1 MTMPHRYMFLA
12 VFTLLALINVAS
24 GATEAC
30 LPAGQRKSGM
40 NINFYQ
46 YSLKDSSTYSNAAYM
61 AYGYASK
68 TKLGSVGGQTD
79 ISIDYNIPC
88 VSSSDTFP
96 CPQEDSYG
104 NWGCKGMGAC
114 SNSQGIAYWSTDLFG
129 FYTTPTNV
137 TLEMTGYFLPPQTG
151 SYTFKFATVDDSA
164 ILSVG
169 GATAFDCCAQQQP
182 PITST
187 NFTIN
192 GIKPWGG
199 SLPPNVEGTVYMY
212 AGFYYPMKV
221 VYSNAVSWGTLPIS
235 VTLPDGTAISD
246 DFEGYVYSF
255 DDDLT
260 QSDCTIPDPSNYTI
274 TGLIST
280 TTEPWTGTFT
290 STSTEM
296 TTVTGTNGQPTDE
309 TVIVIRTPTSEGL
322 ITTTTEPWTGT
333 FTSTSTEVITITGTN
348 GQPTDETV
356 IVIRTPTSEGLITT
370 TTEPWTGT
378 FTSTS
383 TEMTTVTGTNGQPT
397 DETVIV
403 IRTPTSEGL
412 ITTTTEPW
420 TGTFTSTST
429 EVITITG
436 TNGQPTDET
445 VIVIRTPTSEGLITT
460 TTEPWTGT
468 FTSTSTEMTTVT
480 GTNGQPT
487 DETVIVIRTPT
498 SEGLITT
505 TTEPWTG
512 TFTSTSTEVTTIT
525 GTNGQPTDE
534 TVIVIRT
541 PTTAISSS
549 LSSSS
554 GQITSSITSS
564 RPIITPFYPSNGTS
578 VISSSVI
585 SSSVTSSLVTSSSF
599 ISSSV
604 ISSST
609 TTSTSIFSESS
620 TSSVIP
626 TSSSTS
632 GSSESKTSS
641 ASSSSSSSSISS
653 ESPKSPTY
661 SSSSLPPVTSAT
673 TGQETASSLPPATT
687 TKTSEQTTLVTVTS
701 CESHVCTESI
711 SSAIVSTATVIV
723 SGVTTEYTTWC
734 PISTTE
740 ITKQTTETTK
750 QTKGTTE
757 QTTETTKQTTVVT
770 ISSCES
776 DICSKTASPAI
787 VSTSTAT
794 INGVTTEYT
803 TWCPISTTESK
814 QQTTLV
820 TVTSCESGVCSETA
834 SPAIVSTATAT
845 VNDVVTVYPTWR
857 PQTTNEQSVSSKMNS
872 ATSETTTNTGAAE
885 TKTAVTSSLSRFNH
899 AETQTASA
907 TDVIGHSSSVVSV
920 SETGNTKS
928 LTSSGLSTMSQ
939 QPRSTPAS
947 SMVGSSTASLE
958 ISTYAGSANSLLAG
972 SGLSVFIASLLLAII

>member
-1 MTMPHRYMFLA
+1 MSIPHSVFSAVLVFVALA
-12 VFTLLALINVAS
+12 TTTLAS
-24 GATEAC
+24 TEAC
-30 LPAGQRKSGM
+30 LPTNKREDGM
-40 NINFYQ
+40 NINFYEYTIGDKTTYLEPEYMGYK
-46 YSLKDSSTYSNAAYM
+46 YSDTK
-61 AYGYASK
+61 
-68 TKLGSVGGQTD
+68 KLGSVSGQTD
-79 ISIDYNIPC
+79 LSIYYSPPC
-88 VSSSDTFP
+88 ESTPTCVTYAVLKRDEDGYDPCGPLYETKKRDTEYCDP
-96 CPQEDSYG
+96 
-104 NWGCKGMGAC
+104 NT
-114 SNSQGIAYWSTDLFG
+114 AYWSSDLFG

-274 TGLIST
+274 TGLI
-280 TTEPWTGTFT
+280 
-290 STSTEM
+290 
-296 TTVTGTNGQPTDE
+296 
-309 TVIVIRTPTSEGL
+309 
-322 ITTTTEPWTGT
+322 TTTTEPWTGT
-333 FTSTSTEVITITGTN
+333 FT
-348 GQPTDETV
+348 
-356 IVIRTPTSEGLITT
+356 L
-370 TTEPWTGT
+370 
-378 FTSTS
+378 TS
-383 TEMTTVTGTNGQPT
+383 TEMTTV
-397 DETVIV
+397 
-403 IRTPTSEGL
+403 
-412 ITTTTEPW
+412 
-420 TGTFTSTST
+420 
-429 EVITITG
+429 
-436 TNGQPTDET
+436 
-445 VIVIRTPTSEGLITT
+445 
-460 TTEPWTGT
+460 
-468 FTSTSTEMTTVT
+468 
-480 GTNGQPT
+480 
-487 DETVIVIRTPT
+487 
-498 SEGLITT
+498 
-505 TTEPWTG
+505 
-512 TFTSTSTEVTTIT
+512 T

-653 ESPKSPTY
+653 ESPKSTY
-661 SSSSLPPVTSAT
+661 SSSSLPPVTSVTTSQKITSSLPPVTSAT
-673 TGQETASSLPPATT
+673 TSQETASSLPPVTSAATSQETASSLLPATT

-711 SSAIVSTATVIV
+711 SSAIVSTATVTV

-794 INGVTTEYT
+794 INDVTTEYT

-820 TVTSCESGVCSETA
+820 TVTSCESGVCSETT

-920 SETGNTKS
+920 SETGNTKG
-928 LTSSGLSTMSQ
+928 LITSELSTMSQ

-958 ISTYAGSANSLLAG
+958 ISTYVGIANGLLTNNG
-972 SGLSVFIASLLLAII
+972 ISVFISTVLLAIVW

>member
-1 MTMPHRYMFLA
+1 MSLA
-12 VFTLLALINVAS
+12 HYCLLLAIVTLLGLANVVS
-24 GATEAC
+24 ATTAAC
-30 LPAGQRKSGM
+30 LPANSRKNGM
-40 NINFYQ
+40 NVNFYQ
-46 YSLKDSSTYSNAAYM
+46 YSLMDSSTYSNAAYM
-61 AYGYASK
+61 AYQYADK
-68 TKLGSVGGQTD
+68 VKLGSVSGQTD
-79 ISIDYNIPC
+79 ISINYNLPC
-88 VSSSDTFP
+88 VTTSGTYQ
-96 CPQEDSYG
+96 CPQEDAYG
-104 NWGCKGMGAC
+104 NWGCRGKGRC
-114 SNSQGIAYWSTDLFG
+114 SNSQAVSYWSTDLFG
-129 FYTTPTNV
+129 FYTTPTNI

-151 SYTFKFATVDDSA
+151 SYTFSFATVDDSA

-169 GATAFDCCAQQQP
+169 GSIAFECCAQEQP

-192 GIKPWGG
+192 GIKPWHG
-199 SLPPNVEGTVYMY
+199 SLPDNIAGTVYMY
-212 AGFYYPMKV
+212 AGFYYPMKI

-235 VTLPDGTAISD
+235 VTLPDGTTVSD
-246 DFEGYVYSF
+246 DFEGYVYTF
-255 DDDLT
+255 DNNLS
-260 QSDCTIPDPSNYTI
+260 QPNCTIPDPSNYTVSTTITTTEPWTGTFTSTSTEMTTI
-274 TGLIST
+274 TGTNGVPTDETIIVVKTPTTASTIIT

-296 TTVTGTNGQPTDE
+296 TTVTGTNGLPTDE
-309 TVIVIRTPTSEGL
+309 TVIV
-322 ITTTTEPWTGT
+322 
-333 FTSTSTEVITITGTN
+333 VK
-348 GQPTDETV
+348 
-356 IVIRTPTSEGLITT
+356 
-370 TTEPWTGT
+370 
-378 FTSTS
+378 
-383 TEMTTVTGTNGQPT
+383 
-397 DETVIV
+397 
-403 IRTPTSEGL
+403 
-412 ITTTTEPW
+412 
-420 TGTFTSTST
+420 
-429 EVITITG
+429 
-436 TNGQPTDET
+436 
-445 VIVIRTPTSEGLITT
+445 
-460 TTEPWTGT
+460 
-468 FTSTSTEMTTVT
+468 
-480 GTNGQPT
+480 
-487 DETVIVIRTPT
+487 
-498 SEGLITT
+498 
-505 TTEPWTG
+505 
-512 TFTSTSTEVTTIT
+512 
-525 GTNGQPTDE
+525 
-534 TVIVIRT
+534 T

-585 SSSVTSSLVTSSSF
+585 SSSVTSSLFTSSPV

-620 TSSVIP
+620 KSSVIP

-653 ESPKSPTY
+653 ESPKSTY
-661 SSSSLPPVTSAT
+661 SSSSLPPVTSAATSQETASSLPPVTSVT
-673 TGQETASSLPPATT
+673 TSQEITSSLPPVISTTTSQETASSLPPVTSATTSQETASSLPPATT

-820 TVTSCESGVCSETA
+820 TVTSCESGVCSETT

-872 ATSETTTNTGAAE
+872 ATSETTTNTG
-885 TKTAVTSSLSRFNH
+885 
-899 AETQTASA
+899 
-907 TDVIGHSSSVVSV
+907 DC
-920 SETGNTKS
+920 
-928 LTSSGLSTMSQ
+928 
-939 QPRSTPAS
+939 
-947 SMVGSSTASLE
+947 
-958 ISTYAGSANSLLAG
+958 
-972 SGLSVFIASLLLAII
+972 

>member
-1 MTMPHRYMFLA
+1 M
-12 VFTLLALINVAS
+12 
-24 GATEAC
+24 
-30 LPAGQRKSGM
+30 
-40 NINFYQ
+40 
-46 YSLKDSSTYSNAAYM
+46 DSSTYSNAAYM
-61 AYGYASK
+61 AYKYADK
-68 TKLGSVGGQTD
+68 VKLGSVSGQTD
-79 ISIDYNIPC
+79 ISINYNLPC
-88 VSSSDTFP
+88 VTTSGTYQ
-96 CPQEDSYG
+96 CPQEDAYG
-104 NWGCKGMGAC
+104 NCGCRGKGRC
-114 SNSQGIAYWSTDLFG
+114 SNSQAVSYWSTDLFG
-129 FYTTPTNV
+129 FYTTPTNI

-151 SYTFKFATVDDSA
+151 SYTFSFATVDDSA

-169 GATAFDCCAQQQP
+169 GSIAFECCAQEQP

-192 GIKPWGG
+192 GIKPWHG
-199 SLPPNVEGTVYMY
+199 SLPDNIAGTVYMY
-212 AGFYYPMKV
+212 AGFYYPMKI

-235 VTLPDGTAISD
+235 VTLPDGTTVSD
-246 DFEGYVYSF
+246 DFEGYVYTF
-255 DDDLT
+255 DNNLS
-260 QSDCTIPDPSNYTI
+260 QPNCTIPDPSNYTVSTTI
-274 TGLIST
+274 T

-296 TTVTGTNGQPTDE
+296 TTVTGTNGLPTDE
-309 TVIVIRTPTSEGL
+309 TVIV
-322 ITTTTEPWTGT
+322 
-333 FTSTSTEVITITGTN
+333 VK
-348 GQPTDETV
+348 
-356 IVIRTPTSEGLITT
+356 
-370 TTEPWTGT
+370 
-378 FTSTS
+378 
-383 TEMTTVTGTNGQPT
+383 
-397 DETVIV
+397 
-403 IRTPTSEGL
+403 
-412 ITTTTEPW
+412 
-420 TGTFTSTST
+420 
-429 EVITITG
+429 
-436 TNGQPTDET
+436 
-445 VIVIRTPTSEGLITT
+445 
-460 TTEPWTGT
+460 
-468 FTSTSTEMTTVT
+468 
-480 GTNGQPT
+480 
-487 DETVIVIRTPT
+487 
-498 SEGLITT
+498 
-505 TTEPWTG
+505 
-512 TFTSTSTEVTTIT
+512 
-525 GTNGQPTDE
+525 
-534 TVIVIRT
+534 T

-578 VISSSVI
+578 VISSSDTSSLVTSSLVTSSLVTSSVISSSVTSSVI
-585 SSSVTSSLVTSSSF
+585 SSSVTSSLVTSSLVTSLVTSSVISSSVTSSSVISSSVISSSVISSSVISSSVISSSV

-620 TSSVIP
+620 KSSVIP

-632 GSSESKTSS
+632 GSSESETSS
-641 ASSSSSSSSISS
+641 ASSVSSSSSISS
-653 ESPKSPTY
+653 ESPKSTY
-661 SSSSLPPVTSAT
+661 SSSSLPPVTSAAT
-673 TGQETASSLPPATT
+673 SQETASSLPPVTSAATSQETASSLPPVTSVTTSQEITSSLPPVTSAATSQETASSLPPVTT

-711 SSAIVSTATVIV
+711 SSAIVSTATVTV
-723 SGVTTEYTTWC
+723 SDVTTEYTTWC

-776 DICSKTASPAI
+776 DVCSKTASPAI

-803 TWCPISTTESK
+803 TWCPISTTESR

-857 PQTTNEQSVSSKMNS
+857 PQTTNEESVSSKMNS

-885 TKTAVTSSLSRFNH
+885 TTTSTGAAETTTSTGAAETKTVVTSSISRFNH

-947 SMVGSSTASLE
+947 SIIGSSTASLE
-958 ISTYAGSANSLLAG
+958 ISTYVGIANGLLTNNG
-972 SGLSVFIASLLLAII
+972 ISVFISTVLLAIVW

>member
-79 ISIDYNIPC
+79 ISINYNIPC
-88 VSSSDTFP
+88 VSSSGTFP

-192 GIKPWGG
+192 GIKPW
-199 SLPPNVEGTVYMY
+199 VE
-212 AGFYYPMKV
+212 V

-274 TGLIST
+274 TGL
-280 TTEPWTGTFT
+280 
-290 STSTEM
+290 
-296 TTVTGTNGQPTDE
+296 
-309 TVIVIRTPTSEGL
+309 L
-322 ITTTTEPWTGT
+322 
-333 FTSTSTEVITITGTN
+333 
-348 GQPTDETV
+348 
-356 IVIRTPTSEGLITT
+356 TT

-383 TEMTTVTGTNGQPT
+383 TEMTTVTGTNGQ
-397 DETVIV
+397 
-403 IRTPTSEGL
+403 L
-412 ITTTTEPW
+412 
-420 TGTFTSTST
+420 
-429 EVITITG
+429 
-436 TNGQPTDET
+436 
-445 VIVIRTPTSEGLITT
+445 
-460 TTEPWTGT
+460 
-468 FTSTSTEMTTVT
+468 
-480 GTNGQPT
+480 T

-673 TGQETASSLPPATT
+673 TSQETASSLPPVTSAATSQETASSLLPATT

-794 INGVTTEYT
+794 INDVTTEYT

-820 TVTSCESGVCSETA
+820 TVTSCESGVCSETT

-920 SETGNTKS
+920 SETGNTKG
-928 LTSSGLSTMSQ
+928 LITSELSTMSQ

-958 ISTYAGSANSLLAG
+958 ISTYVGIANGLLTNNG
-972 SGLSVFIASLLLAII
+972 ISVFISTVLLAIVW

>member
-1 MTMPHRYMFLA
+1 MSLA
-12 VFTLLALINVAS
+12 HYCLLLAIVTLLGLANVVS
-24 GATEAC
+24 ATTAAC
-30 LPAGQRKSGM
+30 LPANSRKNGM
-40 NINFYQ
+40 NVNFYQ
-46 YSLKDSSTYSNAAYM
+46 YSLMDSSTYSNAAYM
-61 AYGYASK
+61 AYQYADK
-68 TKLGSVGGQTD
+68 VKLGSVSGQTD
-79 ISIDYNIPC
+79 ISINYNLPC
-88 VSSSDTFP
+88 VTTSGTYQ
-96 CPQEDSYG
+96 CPQEDAYG
-104 NWGCKGMGAC
+104 NWGCRGKGRC
-114 SNSQGIAYWSTDLFG
+114 SNSQAVSYWSTDLFG
-129 FYTTPTNV
+129 FYTTPTNI

-151 SYTFKFATVDDSA
+151 SYTFSFATVDDSA

-169 GATAFDCCAQQQP
+169 GSIAFECCAQEQP

-192 GIKPWGG
+192 GIKPWHG
-199 SLPPNVEGTVYMY
+199 SLPDNIAGTVYMY
-212 AGFYYPMKV
+212 AGFYYPMKI

-235 VTLPDGTAISD
+235 VTLPDGTTVSD
-246 DFEGYVYSF
+246 DFEGYVYTF
-255 DDDLT
+255 DNNLS
-260 QSDCTIPDPSNYTI
+260 QPNCTIPDPSNYTVSTTITTTEPWTGTFTSTSTEMTTI
-274 TGLIST
+274 TGTNGVPTDETIIVVKTPTTASTIIT

-296 TTVTGTNGQPTDE
+296 TTVTGTNGLPTDE
-309 TVIVIRTPTSEGL
+309 TVIV
-322 ITTTTEPWTGT
+322 
-333 FTSTSTEVITITGTN
+333 VK
-348 GQPTDETV
+348 
-356 IVIRTPTSEGLITT
+356 
-370 TTEPWTGT
+370 
-378 FTSTS
+378 
-383 TEMTTVTGTNGQPT
+383 
-397 DETVIV
+397 
-403 IRTPTSEGL
+403 
-412 ITTTTEPW
+412 
-420 TGTFTSTST
+420 
-429 EVITITG
+429 
-436 TNGQPTDET
+436 
-445 VIVIRTPTSEGLITT
+445 
-460 TTEPWTGT
+460 
-468 FTSTSTEMTTVT
+468 
-480 GTNGQPT
+480 
-487 DETVIVIRTPT
+487 
-498 SEGLITT
+498 
-505 TTEPWTG
+505 
-512 TFTSTSTEVTTIT
+512 
-525 GTNGQPTDE
+525 
-534 TVIVIRT
+534 T

-585 SSSVTSSLVTSSSF
+585 SSSVTSSLFTSSPV

-620 TSSVIP
+620 KSSVIP

-653 ESPKSPTY
+653 ESPKSTY
-661 SSSSLPPVTSAT
+661 SSSSLPPVTSAATSQETASSLPPVTSVT
-673 TGQETASSLPPATT
+673 TSQEITSSLPPVISTTTSQETASSLPPVTSATTSQETASSLPPATT

-820 TVTSCESGVCSETA
+820 TVTSCESGVCSETT

-920 SETGNTKS
+920 SETGNTKG
-928 LTSSGLSTMSQ
+928 LITSELSTMSQ

-958 ISTYAGSANSLLAG
+958 ISTYVGIANGLLTNNG
-972 SGLSVFIASLLLAII
+972 ISVFISTVLLAIVW

>member
-1 MTMPHRYMFLA
+1 MSLA
-12 VFTLLALINVAS
+12 HYCLLLAIVTLLGLANVVS
-24 GATEAC
+24 ATTAAC
-30 LPAGQRKSGM
+30 LPANSRKNGM
-40 NINFYQ
+40 NVNFYQ
-46 YSLKDSSTYSNAAYM
+46 YSLMDSSTYSNAAYM
-61 AYGYASK
+61 AYQYADK
-68 TKLGSVGGQTD
+68 VKLGSVSGQTD
-79 ISIDYNIPC
+79 ISINYNLPC
-88 VSSSDTFP
+88 VTTSGTYQ
-96 CPQEDSYG
+96 CPQEDAYD
-104 NWGCKGMGAC
+104 NWRCRGKGRC
-114 SNSQGIAYWSTDLFG
+114 SNSQASAYWSTDLFG
-129 FYTTPTNV
+129 FYTTPTNI

-151 SYTFKFATVDDSA
+151 SYTFSFATVDDSA

-169 GATAFDCCAQQQP
+169 GSIAFECCAQEQP

-192 GIKPWGG
+192 GIKPWHG
-199 SLPPNVEGTVYMY
+199 SLPDNIAGTVYMY

-235 VTLPDGTAISD
+235 VTLPDGTAVSD

-274 TGLIST
+274 A
-280 TTEPWTGTFT
+280 
-290 STSTEM
+290 
-296 TTVTGTNGQPTDE
+296 
-309 TVIVIRTPTSEGL
+309 
-322 ITTTTEPWTGT
+322 
-333 FTSTSTEVITITGTN
+333 
-348 GQPTDETV
+348 
-356 IVIRTPTSEGLITT
+356 GLITT

-403 IRTPTSEGL
+403 IRTPTS
-412 ITTTTEPW
+412 
-420 TGTFTSTST
+420 
-429 EVITITG
+429 V
-436 TNGQPTDET
+436 
-445 VIVIRTPTSEGLITT
+445 GLITT

-487 DETVIVIRTPT
+487 DETVIVIRSPT

-632 GSSESKTSS
+632 GSSESETSS
-641 ASSSSSSSSISS
+641 AGSVSSSSSISS
-653 ESPKSPTY
+653 ESPKSTY
-661 SSSSLPPVTSAT
+661 SFSSLPPVTSAAT
-673 TGQETASSLPPATT
+673 SQETASSLPPVTSVTTSQEITSSLPPATT

-711 SSAIVSTATVIV
+711 SSAIVSTATVTV

-820 TVTSCESGVCSETA
+820 TVTSCESGVCSETT

-857 PQTTNEQSVSSKMNS
+857 PQTTNEESVSSKMNS

-920 SETGNTKS
+920 SETGNTKG
-928 LTSSGLSTMSQ
+928 LITSELSTMSQ

-958 ISTYAGSANSLLAG
+958 ISTYVGIANGLLTNNG
-972 SGLSVFIASLLLAII
+972 ISVFISTVLLAIVW

>member
-1 MTMPHRYMFLA
+1 MSLA
-12 VFTLLALINVAS
+12 HYCLLLAIVTLLGLANVVS
-24 GATEAC
+24 ATTAAC
-30 LPAGQRKSGM
+30 LPANSRKNGM
-40 NINFYQ
+40 NVNFYQ
-46 YSLKDSSTYSNAAYM
+46 YSLMDSSTYSNAAYM
-61 AYGYASK
+61 AYQYADK
-68 TKLGSVGGQTD
+68 VKLGSVSGQTD
-79 ISIDYNIPC
+79 ISINYNLPC
-88 VSSSDTFP
+88 VTTSGTYQ
-96 CPQEDSYG
+96 CPQEDAYG
-104 NWGCKGMGAC
+104 NWGCRGKGRC
-114 SNSQGIAYWSTDLFG
+114 SNSQAVSYWSTDLFG
-129 FYTTPTNV
+129 FYTTPTNI

-151 SYTFKFATVDDSA
+151 SYTFSFATVDDSA

-169 GATAFDCCAQQQP
+169 GSIAFECCAQEQP

-192 GIKPWGG
+192 GIKPWHG
-199 SLPPNVEGTVYMY
+199 SLPDNIAGTVYMY
-212 AGFYYPMKV
+212 AGFYYPMKI

-235 VTLPDGTAISD
+235 VTLPDGTTVSD
-246 DFEGYVYSF
+246 DFEGYVYTF
-255 DDDLT
+255 DNNLS
-260 QSDCTIPDPSNYTI
+260 QPNCTIPDPSNYTVSTTITTTEPWTGTFTSTSTEMTTI
-274 TGLIST
+274 TGTNGVPTDETIIVVKTPTTASTIIT

-296 TTVTGTNGQPTDE
+296 TTVTGTNGLPTDE
-309 TVIVIRTPTSEGL
+309 TVIV
-322 ITTTTEPWTGT
+322 
-333 FTSTSTEVITITGTN
+333 VK
-348 GQPTDETV
+348 
-356 IVIRTPTSEGLITT
+356 
-370 TTEPWTGT
+370 
-378 FTSTS
+378 
-383 TEMTTVTGTNGQPT
+383 
-397 DETVIV
+397 
-403 IRTPTSEGL
+403 
-412 ITTTTEPW
+412 
-420 TGTFTSTST
+420 
-429 EVITITG
+429 
-436 TNGQPTDET
+436 
-445 VIVIRTPTSEGLITT
+445 
-460 TTEPWTGT
+460 
-468 FTSTSTEMTTVT
+468 
-480 GTNGQPT
+480 
-487 DETVIVIRTPT
+487 
-498 SEGLITT
+498 
-505 TTEPWTG
+505 
-512 TFTSTSTEVTTIT
+512 
-525 GTNGQPTDE
+525 
-534 TVIVIRT
+534 T

-632 GSSESKTSS
+632 GSSESETSS
-641 ASSSSSSSSISS
+641 ASSVSSSSSISS
-653 ESPKSPTY
+653 ESPKSTY

-673 TGQETASSLPPATT
+673 TSQETASSLPPVTSVTTSQETASSLPPVTSVTTSQETASSLPPVTSAATSQETASSLPPVTSATTSQETASSLPPVTSAATSQEITSSLPPVTSVTTSQEITSSLPPVTT

-711 SSAIVSTATVIV
+711 SSAIVSTATVTV

-776 DICSKTASPAI
+776 DVCSKTASPAI

-803 TWCPISTTESK
+803 TWCPISTTESR

-857 PQTTNEQSVSSKMNS
+857 PQTTNEESVSSKMNS

-885 TKTAVTSSLSRFNH
+885 TTTSTGAAEAKTVVTSSISRFNH

-928 LTSSGLSTMSQ
+928 LITSGLSTMSQ

-947 SMVGSSTASLE
+947 SIIGSSTASLE
-958 ISTYAGSANSLLAG
+958 ISTYVGIANGLLTNNG
-972 SGLSVFIASLLLAII
+972 ISVFISTVLLAIVW

>member
-1 MTMPHRYMFLA
+1 MSLA
-12 VFTLLALINVAS
+12 HYCLLLAIVTLLGLANVVS
-24 GATEAC
+24 ATTAAC
-30 LPAGQRKSGM
+30 LPANSRKNGM
-40 NINFYQ
+40 NVNFYQ
-46 YSLKDSSTYSNAAYM
+46 YSLMDSSTYSNAAYM
-61 AYGYASK
+61 AYQYADK
-68 TKLGSVGGQTD
+68 VKLGSVSGQTD
-79 ISIDYNIPC
+79 ISINYNLPC
-88 VSSSDTFP
+88 VTTSGTYQ
-96 CPQEDSYG
+96 CPQEDAYG
-104 NWGCKGMGAC
+104 NWGCRGKGRC
-114 SNSQGIAYWSTDLFG
+114 SNSQAVSYWSTDLFG
-129 FYTTPTNV
+129 FYTTPTNI

-151 SYTFKFATVDDSA
+151 SYTFSFATVDDSA

-169 GATAFDCCAQQQP
+169 GSIAFECCAQEQP

-192 GIKPWGG
+192 GIKPWHG
-199 SLPPNVEGTVYMY
+199 SLPDNIAGTVYMY
-212 AGFYYPMKV
+212 AGFYYPMKI

-235 VTLPDGTAISD
+235 VTLPDGTTVSD
-246 DFEGYVYSF
+246 DFEGYVYTF
-255 DDDLT
+255 DNNLS
-260 QSDCTIPDPSNYTI
+260 QPNCTIPDPSNYTVSTTITTTEPWTGTFTSTSTEMTTI
-274 TGLIST
+274 TGTNGLPTDETVIVVKTPTTASTIIT

-296 TTVTGTNGQPTDE
+296 TTVTGTNGLPTDE
-309 TVIVIRTPTSEGL
+309 TVIVVKTPTTASTI
-322 ITTTTEPWTGT
+322 ITMTEA
-333 FTSTSTEVITITGTN
+333 
-348 GQPTDETV
+348 
-356 IVIRTPTSEGLITT
+356 
-370 TTEPWTGT
+370 WTGT

-383 TEMTTVTGTNGQPT
+383 TEMTTVTGTNGLPT
-397 DETVIV
+397 DGTVIV
-403 IRTPTSEGL
+403 
-412 ITTTTEPW
+412 
-420 TGTFTSTST
+420 
-429 EVITITG
+429 VK
-436 TNGQPTDET
+436 
-445 VIVIRTPTSEGLITT
+445 
-460 TTEPWTGT
+460 
-468 FTSTSTEMTTVT
+468 
-480 GTNGQPT
+480 
-487 DETVIVIRTPT
+487 
-498 SEGLITT
+498 
-505 TTEPWTG
+505 
-512 TFTSTSTEVTTIT
+512 
-525 GTNGQPTDE
+525 
-534 TVIVIRT
+534 T

-585 SSSVTSSLVTSSSF
+585 SSSDTSSLVTSSV

-604 ISSST
+604 ISSSVISSSVISSSA

-620 TSSVIP
+620 KSSVIQ

-632 GSSESKTSS
+632 GSSESETSS
-641 ASSSSSSSSISS
+641 ASSVSSSSSISS
-653 ESPKSPTY
+653 ESPKSTY

-673 TGQETASSLPPATT
+673 TSQEIASSLPPVTT

-711 SSAIVSTATVIV
+711 SSAIVSTATVTV

-757 QTTETTKQTTVVT
+757 QTTETTKQTTIVT

-920 SETGNTKS
+920 SETGNTKG
-928 LTSSGLSTMSQ
+928 LITSELSTMSQ

-958 ISTYAGSANSLLAG
+958 ISTYVGIANGLLTNNG
-972 SGLSVFIASLLLAII
+972 TSVFISTVLLAIVW

>member
-1 MTMPHRYMFLA
+1 MSLA
-12 VFTLLALINVAS
+12 HYCLLLAIVTLLGLANVVS
-24 GATEAC
+24 ATTAAC
-30 LPAGQRKSGM
+30 LPANSRKNGM
-40 NINFYQ
+40 NVNFYQ
-46 YSLKDSSTYSNAAYM
+46 YSLMDSSTYFNAAYM
-61 AYGYASK
+61 AYQYADK
-68 TKLGSVGGQTD
+68 VKLGSVSGQTD
-79 ISIDYNIPC
+79 ISINYNLPC
-88 VSSSDTFP
+88 VTTSGTYQ
-96 CPQEDSYG
+96 CPQEDAYG
-104 NWGCKGMGAC
+104 NWGCRGKGRC
-114 SNSQGIAYWSTDLFG
+114 SNSQAVSYWSTDLFG
-129 FYTTPTNV
+129 FYTTPTNI

-151 SYTFKFATVDDSA
+151 SYTFSFATVDDSA

-169 GATAFDCCAQQQP
+169 GSIAFECCAQEQP

-192 GIKPWGG
+192 GIKPWHG
-199 SLPPNVEGTVYMY
+199 SLPDNIAGTVYMY
-212 AGFYYPMKV
+212 AGFYYPMKI

-235 VTLPDGTAISD
+235 VTLPDGTTVSD
-246 DFEGYVYSF
+246 DFEGYVYTF
-255 DDDLT
+255 DNNLS
-260 QSDCTIPDPSNYTI
+260 QPNCTIPDPSNYTVSTTI
-274 TGLIST
+274 T

-322 ITTTTEPWTGT
+322 I
-333 FTSTSTEVITITGTN
+333 S
-348 GQPTDETV
+348 
-356 IVIRTPTSEGLITT
+356 
-370 TTEPWTGT
+370 
-378 FTSTS
+378 
-383 TEMTTVTGTNGQPT
+383 
-397 DETVIV
+397 
-403 IRTPTSEGL
+403 
-412 ITTTTEPW
+412 
-420 TGTFTSTST
+420 
-429 EVITITG
+429 
-436 TNGQPTDET
+436 
-445 VIVIRTPTSEGLITT
+445 
-460 TTEPWTGT
+460 
-468 FTSTSTEMTTVT
+468 
-480 GTNGQPT
+480 
-487 DETVIVIRTPT
+487 
-498 SEGLITT
+498 T

-585 SSSVTSSLVTSSSF
+585 SSSDTSSLVTSSLVTSSLVTSSVISSSVISSSV

-641 ASSSSSSSSISS
+641 ANSSSSSSSISS

-661 SSSSLPPVTSAT
+661 SSSSLPPVTSVTTSQETASSLPPVTSVTTSQEITSSLPPVTSVTTSQEITSSLPPVTSAT
-673 TGQETASSLPPATT
+673 TSQETASSLPPATT

-750 QTKGTTE
+750 QTTETTE

-794 INGVTTEYT
+794 INDVTTEYT
-803 TWCPISTTESK
+803 TWCPISTTESR

-857 PQTTNEQSVSSKMNS
+857 PQTTNEESVSSKMNS

-885 TKTAVTSSLSRFNH
+885 TTTSTGAAEAKTVVTSSISRFNH

-928 LTSSGLSTMSQ
+928 LITSGLSTMSQ

-947 SMVGSSTASLE
+947 SIIGSSTASLE
-958 ISTYAGSANSLLAG
+958 ISTYVGIANGLLTNNG
-972 SGLSVFIASLLLAII
+972 ISVFISTVLLAIVW

>member
-88 VSSSDTFP
+88 VSSSGTFP

-212 AGFYYPMKV
+212 AGFYYPIKV

-235 VTLPDGTAISD
+235 VTLPGGTAVSD

-274 TGLIST
+274 AGLIST

-322 ITTTTEPWTGT
+322 ISTTTEPWTGT
-333 FTSTSTEVITITGTN
+333 FTSTSTEMTTITGTN

-356 IVIRTPTSEGLITT
+356 IVIRTPTSEGLVTT

-403 IRTPTSEGL
+403 AKS
-412 ITTTTEPW
+412 
-420 TGTFTSTST
+420 
-429 EVITITG
+429 
-436 TNGQPTDET
+436 
-445 VIVIRTPTSEGLITT
+445 
-460 TTEPWTGT
+460 
-468 FTSTSTEMTTVT
+468 
-480 GTNGQPT
+480 
-487 DETVIVIRTPT
+487 
-498 SEGLITT
+498 
-505 TTEPWTG
+505 
-512 TFTSTSTEVTTIT
+512 
-525 GTNGQPTDE
+525 
-534 TVIVIRT
+534 
-541 PTTAISSS
+541 PTTATSSS
-549 LSSSS
+549 
-554 GQITSSITSS
+554 
-564 RPIITPFYPSNGTS
+564 FNGTS
-578 VISSSVI
+578 VISSSVISSPDTSSLVI
-585 SSSVTSSLVTSSSF
+585 SSSVTSSLVTSSPVISSSF
-599 ISSSV
+599 ISSPV
-604 ISSST
+604 ISST
-609 TTSTSIFSESS
+609 TTSASILSESS
-620 TSSVIP
+620 KSSVIP

-632 GSSESKTSS
+632 GSSESETGS
-641 ASSSSSSSSISS
+641 ASSASSSSSISS
-653 ESPKSPTY
+653 ESPKSTY
-661 SSSSLPPVTSAT
+661 SSSSLPPITTAT
-673 TGQETASSLPPATT
+673 TSQETASSLPPATT

-711 SSAIVSTATVIV
+711 SSAIVSTATVTV
-723 SGVTTEYTTWC
+723 SGATTEYTTWC

-776 DICSKTASPAI
+776 DVCSKTASPAI

-803 TWCPISTTESK
+803 TWCPIPTTESR

-857 PQTTNEQSVSSKMNS
+857 PQTTNEESVSSKMNS

-885 TKTAVTSSLSRFNH
+885 TKTVVTSSISRFNH

-928 LTSSGLSTMSQ
+928 LITSGLSTMSQ

-947 SMVGSSTASLE
+947 SIIGSSTASLE
-958 ISTYAGSANSLLAG
+958 ISTYVGIANGLLTNNG
-972 SGLSVFIASLLLAII
+972 ISVFISTVLLAIVW

>member
-61 AYGYASK
+61 AYQYADK
-68 TKLGSVGGQTD
+68 VKLGSVSGQTD
-79 ISIDYNIPC
+79 ISINYNLPC
-88 VSSSDTFP
+88 VTTSGTYQ
-96 CPQEDSYG
+96 CPQEDAYG
-104 NWGCKGMGAC
+104 NWGCRGKGRC
-114 SNSQGIAYWSTDLFG
+114 SNSQAVSYWSTDLFG
-129 FYTTPTNV
+129 FYTTPTNI

-151 SYTFKFATVDDSA
+151 SYTFSFATVDDSA

-169 GATAFDCCAQQQP
+169 GSIAFECCAQEQP

-192 GIKPWGG
+192 GIKPWHG
-199 SLPPNVEGTVYMY
+199 SLPDNIAGTVYMY
-212 AGFYYPMKV
+212 AGFYYPMKI

-235 VTLPDGTAISD
+235 VTLPDGTTVSD
-246 DFEGYVYSF
+246 DFEGYVYTF
-255 DDDLT
+255 DNNLS
-260 QSDCTIPDPSNYTI
+260 QPNCTIPDPSNYTI
-274 TGLIST
+274 STTITTTEPWTGTFTSTSTEMTTITGTNGVPTDETIIVVKTPTTASTIIT

-296 TTVTGTNGQPTDE
+296 TTVTGTNGLPTDE
-309 TVIVIRTPTSEGL
+309 TVIV
-322 ITTTTEPWTGT
+322 
-333 FTSTSTEVITITGTN
+333 VK
-348 GQPTDETV
+348 
-356 IVIRTPTSEGLITT
+356 
-370 TTEPWTGT
+370 
-378 FTSTS
+378 
-383 TEMTTVTGTNGQPT
+383 
-397 DETVIV
+397 
-403 IRTPTSEGL
+403 
-412 ITTTTEPW
+412 
-420 TGTFTSTST
+420 
-429 EVITITG
+429 
-436 TNGQPTDET
+436 
-445 VIVIRTPTSEGLITT
+445 
-460 TTEPWTGT
+460 
-468 FTSTSTEMTTVT
+468 
-480 GTNGQPT
+480 
-487 DETVIVIRTPT
+487 
-498 SEGLITT
+498 
-505 TTEPWTG
+505 
-512 TFTSTSTEVTTIT
+512 
-525 GTNGQPTDE
+525 
-534 TVIVIRT
+534 T

-585 SSSVTSSLVTSSSF
+585 SSSDTSSLVTSSLVTSSLVTSSLVTSSPVISSSVISSSVISSSV

-620 TSSVIP
+620 KSSVIP

-632 GSSESKTSS
+632 GSSESETSS
-641 ASSSSSSSSISS
+641 ASSVSSSSSISS
-653 ESPKSPTY
+653 ESPKSTY
-661 SSSSLPPVTSAT
+661 SSSSLPPVTSAATSQETASSLPPVTSAT
-673 TGQETASSLPPATT
+673 TSQETASSLPPVTSATTSQETASSLPPATT

-928 LTSSGLSTMSQ
+928 LITSESSTMSQ

-958 ISTYAGSANSLLAG
+958 ISTYVGIANGLLTNNG
-972 SGLSVFIASLLLAII
+972 ISVFISTVLLAIVW

>member
-1 MTMPHRYMFLA
+1 MSLA
-12 VFTLLALINVAS
+12 HYCLLLAIVTLLGLANVVS
-24 GATEAC
+24 ATTAAC
-30 LPAGQRKSGM
+30 LPANSRKNGM
-40 NINFYQ
+40 NVNFYQ
-46 YSLKDSSTYSNAAYM
+46 YSLMDSSTYSNAAYM
-61 AYGYASK
+61 AYQYADK
-68 TKLGSVGGQTD
+68 VKLGSVSGQTD
-79 ISIDYNIPC
+79 ISINYNLPC
-88 VSSSDTFP
+88 VTTSGTYQ
-96 CPQEDSYG
+96 CPQEDAYG
-104 NWGCKGMGAC
+104 NWGCRGKGRC
-114 SNSQGIAYWSTDLFG
+114 SNSQAVSYWSTDLFG
-129 FYTTPTNV
+129 FYTTPTNI

-151 SYTFKFATVDDSA
+151 SYTFSFATVDDSA

-169 GATAFDCCAQQQP
+169 GSIAFECCAQEQP

-192 GIKPWGG
+192 GIKPWHG
-199 SLPPNVEGTVYMY
+199 SLPDNIAGTVYMY
-212 AGFYYPMKV
+212 AGFYYPMKI

-235 VTLPDGTAISD
+235 VTLPDGTTVSD
-246 DFEGYVYSF
+246 DFEGYVYTF
-255 DDDLT
+255 DNNLS
-260 QSDCTIPDPSNYTI
+260 QPNCTIPDPSNYTVSTTITTTEPWTGTFTSTSTEMTTI
-274 TGLIST
+274 TGTNGVPTDETIIVVKTPTTASTIIT

-296 TTVTGTNGQPTDE
+296 TTVTGTNGLPTDE
-309 TVIVIRTPTSEGL
+309 TVIV
-322 ITTTTEPWTGT
+322 
-333 FTSTSTEVITITGTN
+333 VK
-348 GQPTDETV
+348 
-356 IVIRTPTSEGLITT
+356 
-370 TTEPWTGT
+370 
-378 FTSTS
+378 
-383 TEMTTVTGTNGQPT
+383 
-397 DETVIV
+397 
-403 IRTPTSEGL
+403 
-412 ITTTTEPW
+412 
-420 TGTFTSTST
+420 
-429 EVITITG
+429 
-436 TNGQPTDET
+436 
-445 VIVIRTPTSEGLITT
+445 
-460 TTEPWTGT
+460 
-468 FTSTSTEMTTVT
+468 
-480 GTNGQPT
+480 
-487 DETVIVIRTPT
+487 
-498 SEGLITT
+498 
-505 TTEPWTG
+505 
-512 TFTSTSTEVTTIT
+512 
-525 GTNGQPTDE
+525 
-534 TVIVIRT
+534 T

-549 LSSSS
+549 LSSSSS

-578 VISSSVI
+578 VISSSDT
-585 SSSVTSSLVTSSSF
+585 SSLVTSSLVTSSLVT
-599 ISSSV
+599 SSV

-620 TSSVIP
+620 KSSVIP

-632 GSSESKTSS
+632 GSSESETSS
-641 ASSSSSSSSISS
+641 ASSVSSSSSISS
-653 ESPKSPTY
+653 ESPKSTY

-673 TGQETASSLPPATT
+673 TSQETASSLPPVTSVTTSQEITSSLPPVISTTTSQETASSLPPVTSATTSQETASSLPPATT

-820 TVTSCESGVCSETA
+820 TVTSCESGVCSETT

-920 SETGNTKS
+920 SETGNTKG
-928 LTSSGLSTMSQ
+928 LITSELSTMSQ

-958 ISTYAGSANSLLAG
+958 ISTYVGIANGLLTNNG
-972 SGLSVFIASLLLAII
+972 ISVFISTVLLAIVW

>member
-1 MTMPHRYMFLA
+1 MSLA
-12 VFTLLALINVAS
+12 HYCLLLAIVTLLGLANVVS
-24 GATEAC
+24 ATTAAC
-30 LPAGQRKSGM
+30 LPANSRKNGM
-40 NINFYQ
+40 NVNFYQ
-46 YSLKDSSTYSNAAYM
+46 YSLMDSSTYSNAAYM
-61 AYGYASK
+61 AYQYADK
-68 TKLGSVGGQTD
+68 VKLGSVSGQTD
-79 ISIDYNIPC
+79 ISINYNLPC
-88 VSSSDTFP
+88 VTTSGTYQ
-96 CPQEDSYG
+96 CPQEDAYG
-104 NWGCKGMGAC
+104 NWGCRGKGRC
-114 SNSQGIAYWSTDLFG
+114 SNSQAVSYWSTDLFG
-129 FYTTPTNV
+129 FYTTPTNI
-137 TLEMTGYFLPPQTG
+137 TLEMTGYFLPPQTS
-151 SYTFKFATVDDSA
+151 SYTFRFAKVDDSA

-169 GATAFDCCAQQQP
+169 GNVAFECCAQEQP

-187 NFTIN
+187 DFTIN
-192 GIKPWGG
+192 GIKPWQG
-199 SLPPNVEGTVYMY
+199 SLPDNIGGTVYMY
-212 AGFYYPMKV
+212 AGFYYPMKI

-235 VTLPDGTAISD
+235 VTLPDGTTVSD
-246 DFEGYVYSF
+246 DFEGYVYTF
-255 DDDLT
+255 DNNLS
-260 QSDCTIPDPSNYTI
+260 QSNCTIPDPSNYTASTTITTTEPWTGTFTSTSTEMTTI
-274 TGLIST
+274 TGTNGVPTDETIIVVKTPTTANTIIT

-309 TVIVIRTPTSEGL
+309 TVIV
-322 ITTTTEPWTGT
+322 
-333 FTSTSTEVITITGTN
+333 VK
-348 GQPTDETV
+348 
-356 IVIRTPTSEGLITT
+356 
-370 TTEPWTGT
+370 
-378 FTSTS
+378 
-383 TEMTTVTGTNGQPT
+383 
-397 DETVIV
+397 
-403 IRTPTSEGL
+403 
-412 ITTTTEPW
+412 
-420 TGTFTSTST
+420 
-429 EVITITG
+429 
-436 TNGQPTDET
+436 
-445 VIVIRTPTSEGLITT
+445 
-460 TTEPWTGT
+460 
-468 FTSTSTEMTTVT
+468 
-480 GTNGQPT
+480 
-487 DETVIVIRTPT
+487 
-498 SEGLITT
+498 
-505 TTEPWTG
+505 
-512 TFTSTSTEVTTIT
+512 
-525 GTNGQPTDE
+525 
-534 TVIVIRT
+534 T

-653 ESPKSPTY
+653 ESPKSTY
-661 SSSSLPPVTSAT
+661 SSSSLPPVTSAATSQETASSLPPVTSVT
-673 TGQETASSLPPATT
+673 TSQEITSSLPPVISTTTSQETASSLPPVTSATTSQETASSLPPATT

-711 SSAIVSTATVIV
+711 SPAIVSTATVTV

-920 SETGNTKS
+920 SETGNTKG
-928 LTSSGLSTMSQ
+928 LITSELSTMSQ

-958 ISTYAGSANSLLAG
+958 ISTYVGIANGLLTNNG
-972 SGLSVFIASLLLAII
+972 ISVFISTVLLAIVW

>member
-1 MTMPHRYMFLA
+1 MSIPHSVFSAVLVFVALA
-12 VFTLLALINVAS
+12 TTTLAS
-24 GATEAC
+24 TEAC
-30 LPAGQRKSGM
+30 LPTNIREDGM
-40 NINFYQ
+40 NINFYEYTIGDKTTYLEPEYMGYK
-46 YSLKDSSTYSNAAYM
+46 YSDTK
-61 AYGYASK
+61 
-68 TKLGSVGGQTD
+68 KLGSVSGQTD
-79 ISIDYNIPC
+79 LSIYYSPPC
-88 VSSSDTFP
+88 ESTPTCVTYAVLKRDEDGYDPCGPLYETKKRDTEYCDP
-96 CPQEDSYG
+96 
-104 NWGCKGMGAC
+104 NT
-114 SNSQGIAYWSTDLFG
+114 AYWSSDLFG

-137 TLEMTGYFLPPQTG
+137 TVEMTGYFLPPQTG
-151 SYTFKFATVDDSA
+151 SCTFKFATVDDSA

-212 AGFYYPMKV
+212 AGFYYPMKI

-274 TGLIST
+274 TGLI
-280 TTEPWTGTFT
+280 
-290 STSTEM
+290 
-296 TTVTGTNGQPTDE
+296 
-309 TVIVIRTPTSEGL
+309 
-322 ITTTTEPWTGT
+322 
-333 FTSTSTEVITITGTN
+333 
-348 GQPTDETV
+348 
-356 IVIRTPTSEGLITT
+356 TT

-383 TEMTTVTGTNGQPT
+383 TEMTTVTGTNGLPT

-403 IRTPTSEGL
+403 
-412 ITTTTEPW
+412 
-420 TGTFTSTST
+420 
-429 EVITITG
+429 VK
-436 TNGQPTDET
+436 
-445 VIVIRTPTSEGLITT
+445 
-460 TTEPWTGT
+460 
-468 FTSTSTEMTTVT
+468 
-480 GTNGQPT
+480 
-487 DETVIVIRTPT
+487 
-498 SEGLITT
+498 
-505 TTEPWTG
+505 
-512 TFTSTSTEVTTIT
+512 
-525 GTNGQPTDE
+525 
-534 TVIVIRT
+534 T

-578 VISSSVI
+578 VISSSDTSSLVTSSLVTSSLVTSSVISSSVI
-585 SSSVTSSLVTSSSF
+585 SSSVTSSLVTSSLVTSSVISSSVTSSLVTSSLVTSSVISSSVISSSVISSSVISSSVISSSV

-620 TSSVIP
+620 KSSVIP

-632 GSSESKTSS
+632 GSSESETSS
-641 ASSSSSSSSISS
+641 ASSVSSSSSISS
-653 ESPKSPTY
+653 ESPKSTY

-673 TGQETASSLPPATT
+673 TSQETASSLPPVTSATTSQETASSLPPVTSVTTSQEITSSLPPVTSATTSQETASSLPPVTT

-711 SSAIVSTATVIV
+711 SSAIVSTATVTV

-794 INGVTTEYT
+794 INDVTTEYT

-820 TVTSCESGVCSETA
+820 TVTSCGSGVCSETT

-920 SETGNTKS
+920 SETGNTKG
-928 LTSSGLSTMSQ
+928 LITSELSTMSQ

-958 ISTYAGSANSLLAG
+958 ISTYVGIANGLLTNNG
-972 SGLSVFIASLLLAII
+972 ISVFISTVLLAIVW

>member
-1 MTMPHRYMFLA
+1 MSIPHSVFSAVLVFVALA
-12 VFTLLALINVAS
+12 TTTLAS
-24 GATEAC
+24 TEAC
-30 LPAGQRKSGM
+30 LPTNKREDGM
-40 NINFYQ
+40 NINFYEYTIGDKTTYLEPEYMGYK
-46 YSLKDSSTYSNAAYM
+46 YSDTK
-61 AYGYASK
+61 
-68 TKLGSVGGQTD
+68 KLGSVSGQTD
-79 ISIDYNIPC
+79 LSIYYSPPC
-88 VSSSDTFP
+88 ESTPTCVTYAVLKRDEDGYDPCGPLYETKKRDTEYCDP
-96 CPQEDSYG
+96 
-104 NWGCKGMGAC
+104 NT
-114 SNSQGIAYWSTDLFG
+114 AYWSSDLFG

-137 TLEMTGYFLPPQTG
+137 TVEMTGYFLPPQTG

-274 TGLIST
+274 TGLI
-280 TTEPWTGTFT
+280 
-290 STSTEM
+290 
-296 TTVTGTNGQPTDE
+296 
-309 TVIVIRTPTSEGL
+309 
-322 ITTTTEPWTGT
+322 TTTTEPWTGT
-333 FTSTSTEVITITGTN
+333 
-348 GQPTDETV
+348 
-356 IVIRTPTSEGLITT
+356 L
-370 TTEPWTGT
+370 
-378 FTSTS
+378 
-383 TEMTTVTGTNGQPT
+383 
-397 DETVIV
+397 
-403 IRTPTSEGL
+403 
-412 ITTTTEPW
+412 
-420 TGTFTSTST
+420 
-429 EVITITG
+429 
-436 TNGQPTDET
+436 
-445 VIVIRTPTSEGLITT
+445 
-460 TTEPWTGT
+460 
-468 FTSTSTEMTTVT
+468 TSTSTEMTTVT

-585 SSSVTSSLVTSSSF
+585 SSSDTSSLVTSSLVT
-599 ISSSV
+599 SSSV

-620 TSSVIP
+620 KSSVIP

-632 GSSESKTSS
+632 GSSESETSS
-641 ASSSSSSSSISS
+641 ASSVSSSSSISS
-653 ESPKSPTY
+653 ESPKSTY
-661 SSSSLPPVTSAT
+661 SSSSLPPVTSAAT
-673 TGQETASSLPPATT
+673 SQETASSLPPATT

-928 LTSSGLSTMSQ
+928 LITSELSTMSQ

-958 ISTYAGSANSLLAG
+958 ISTYVGIANGLLTNNG
-972 SGLSVFIASLLLAII
+972 ISVFISTVLLAIVW

>member
-88 VSSSDTFP
+88 VSSSGTFP
-96 CPQEDSYG
+96 CPQEDAYG
-104 NWGCKGMGAC
+104 NWGCRGKGRC
-114 SNSQGIAYWSTDLFG
+114 SNSQAVSYWSTDLFG
-129 FYTTPTNV
+129 FYTTPTNI

-151 SYTFKFATVDDSA
+151 SYTFSFATVDDSA

-169 GATAFDCCAQQQP
+169 GSIAFECCAQEQP

-192 GIKPWGG
+192 GIKPWHG
-199 SLPPNVEGTVYMY
+199 SLPDNIAGTVYMY
-212 AGFYYPMKV
+212 AGFYYPMKI

-235 VTLPDGTAISD
+235 VTLPDGTTVSD
-246 DFEGYVYSF
+246 DFEGYVYTF
-255 DDDLT
+255 DNNLS
-260 QSDCTIPDPSNYTI
+260 QSNCTIPDPSIHTTSTITTTTEPWTGTFTFTSTEMTTI
-274 TGLIST
+274 TGTNGVPTDETIIVVKTPTTASTIIT

-296 TTVTGTNGQPTDE
+296 TTVTGTNGLPTDE
-309 TVIVIRTPTSEGL
+309 TVIV
-322 ITTTTEPWTGT
+322 
-333 FTSTSTEVITITGTN
+333 VK
-348 GQPTDETV
+348 
-356 IVIRTPTSEGLITT
+356 
-370 TTEPWTGT
+370 
-378 FTSTS
+378 
-383 TEMTTVTGTNGQPT
+383 
-397 DETVIV
+397 
-403 IRTPTSEGL
+403 
-412 ITTTTEPW
+412 
-420 TGTFTSTST
+420 
-429 EVITITG
+429 
-436 TNGQPTDET
+436 
-445 VIVIRTPTSEGLITT
+445 
-460 TTEPWTGT
+460 
-468 FTSTSTEMTTVT
+468 
-480 GTNGQPT
+480 
-487 DETVIVIRTPT
+487 
-498 SEGLITT
+498 
-505 TTEPWTG
+505 
-512 TFTSTSTEVTTIT
+512 
-525 GTNGQPTDE
+525 
-534 TVIVIRT
+534 T

-585 SSSVTSSLVTSSSF
+585 SSSDTSSLVTSSLVTSSLVTSSLVTSSLVTSSLVTSSLVTSSLVTSSLVTSSVISSSVTSSLVTSSPVISSSF

-604 ISSST
+604 ISST
-609 TTSTSIFSESS
+609 TTSTSIFSESFK
-620 TSSVIP
+620 SSVIP

-632 GSSESKTSS
+632 GSSESETSS
-641 ASSSSSSSSISS
+641 GSSVSSSSISS
-653 ESPKSPTY
+653 ESPKSTY
-661 SSSSLPPVTSAT
+661 SSSSLPPITTATTSQETASSLPPATSVTTSQEITSSLPPVISTTTSQETASSLPPVTSST
-673 TGQETASSLPPATT
+673 TSQETASSLPPATT

-711 SSAIVSTATVIV
+711 SSAIVSTATVTV

-776 DICSKTASPAI
+776 DVCSKTASPAI

-803 TWCPISTTESK
+803 TWCPISTTESR

-857 PQTTNEQSVSSKMNS
+857 PQTTNEESVSSKMNS

-885 TKTAVTSSLSRFNH
+885 TTTSTGAAEAKTVVTSSISRFNH

-928 LTSSGLSTMSQ
+928 LITSGLSTMSQ

-947 SMVGSSTASLE
+947 SIIGSSTASLE
-958 ISTYAGSANSLLAG
+958 ISTYVGIANGLLTNNG
-972 SGLSVFIASLLLAII
+972 ISVFISTVLLAIVW